1 MEFLNNN
8 CFFSVLNAET
18 LSDAASLGCGDTEK
32 LNTRFMFFDLIT
44 VC

>member
-18 LSDAASLGCGDTEK
+18 LSDAALLAVEIQKS
-32 LNTRFMFFDLIT
+32 
-44 VC
+44 

>member
-18 LSDAASLGCGDTEK
+18 LSDAASFGCGDTS
-32 LNTRFMFFDLIT
+32 T
-44 VC
+44 